1 MAAFRTNVVFRN
13 VGSACT
19 LTPPSITGR
28 LHPSPSP
35 PHRCPCAQFFP
46 RRPLSTIS
54 VRECRGPRRR
64 RFRYRQS
71 RQPHSP
77 SFCFPTDVSAS
88 ASTELNELNVDE
100 GNQSGMSVEEKNGI
114 LAFMGGDNSEEERN
128 SNENADLSSSSKEKE
143 EEGVD
148 IQDEDEEDEDE
159 KALQAMK
166 KREQEVA
173 ELQRRASRAAKG
185 QGAAA
190 AKIVALFMNL
200 LDRPSPGD
208 GRMVAGAGSAV
219 LERVEEEVASLQAV
233 EGVDGQVLF
242 EILRL
247 VKLLQMDVQLIAAA
261 RKDSTLSERLVQ
273 AKTHCRQFLNILSM
287 L

>member
-1 MAAFRTNVVFRN
+1 MAAFRTNVVFGN

-19 LTPPSITGR
+19 LAPPSITGR

-35 PHRCPCAQFFP
+35 DLCPCAQFSP

-54 VRECRGPRRR
+54 VRQCRGPLLR
-64 RFRYRQS
+64 RFRFRQS

-77 SFCFPTDVSAS
+77 PFCFPTDVSAS
-88 ASTELNELNVDE
+88 ASTELNELNLDE

-143 EEGVD
+143 EEGED
-148 IQDEDEEDEDE
+148 IQEEDEDE

-166 KREQEVA
+166 KREQEVV

-200 LDRPSPGD
+200 LDRPSAGD